1 MMIENQESVA
11 ESIEITEQSDRVTKV
26 SITMRV
32 PESNHREP
40 VISHLVSDFGLVVNI
55 TAAVLG
61 ENQGD
66 GWFNLE
72 LEGAEEKVKSGLA
85 YLRERNLEVWDKTNH
100 TDGGW

>member
-1 MMIENQESVA
+1 MTENPVPE
-11 ESIEITEQSDRVTKV
+11 TSDRLTKV

-72 LEGAEEKVKSGLA
+72 LEGAAEKIKSGLV
-85 YLRERNLEVWDKTNH
+85 YLQERNLEVWDKTND